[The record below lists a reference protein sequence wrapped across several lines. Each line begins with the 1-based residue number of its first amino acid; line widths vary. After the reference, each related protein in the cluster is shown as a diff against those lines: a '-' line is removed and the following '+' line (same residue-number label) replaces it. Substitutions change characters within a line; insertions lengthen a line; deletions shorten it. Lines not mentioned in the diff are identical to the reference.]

1 MARAISPPAT
11 VTAAP
16 GWPWR
21 ASAFTSR
28 MKKRSAPP
36 RCLPPMTCKLRGGSP
51 GRIKVVRSK
60 RQYEVGRGLM
70 DHAAEVGLD
79 FFQRGGIVGLE
90 TQHDHRR
97 GVRRAREAETVGVL
111 DAQTVERDDFLGIG
125 EARGFLQRIHQC
137 VMLAFGHLD

>member
-11 VTAAP
+11 VTAAT
-16 GWPWR
+16 GRPWR

-28 MKKRSAPP
+28 KKKRSAPP

-51 GRIKVVRSK
+51 GRIKAVRSK

-79 FFQRGGIVGLE
+79 FIQRGGIVGLE
-90 TQHDHRR
+90 AQHDLRR
-97 GVRRAREAETVGVL
+97 GVRRVCEVEAVGVL
-111 DAQTVERDDFLGIG
+111 DAQIVGRGG
-125 EARGFLQRIHQC
+125 GRGGGGARGGRRRGRRRG
-137 VMLAFGHLD
+137 M

>member
-11 VTAAP
+11 VTAAT

-60 RQYEVGRGLM
+60 RLYEVGRGLM
-70 DHAAEVGLD
+70 DHAAEVCLY
-79 FFQRGGIVGLE
+79 FFQRGCIVGLE
-90 TQHDHRR
+90 SQHDHRR
-97 GVRRAREAETVGVL
+97 CVRRALEA
-111 DAQTVERDDFLGIG
+111 DKA
-125 EARGFLQRIHQC
+125 
-137 VMLAFGHLD
+137 